1 MRASTEVNRIDHMSN
16 DSALGRILGT
26 GKEAE
31 ILEYGP
37 AAVVKLYKTGRPK
50 RAAFREAG
58 ILALLESFGLPV
70 PQVQG
75 VLQIDGRWGVIMSRA
90 DEPSFAA
97 DGPSFASAA
106 RLRPD
111 LLTEYL
117 NAMALLHG
125 SVHAHPGTQFAGGK
139 ARLAADIANAGL
151 LGAVQREALLE
162 RLAAMPDGDRLC
174 HGDFHPLNI
183 LGPPGRAI
191 IIDWPNVS
199 CGDPAADVCRSFVLI
214 RSVAPEIAS
223 AYVDAY
229 AANSGMNRER
239 ILAWLPFIAAAR
251 LTERVPDEEDDLLTM
266 ATTEFSQPG

>member
-1 MRASTEVNRIDHMSN
+1 MSEDST
-16 DSALGRILGT
+16 LGRLLGT

-31 ILEYGP
+31 IFEYGP
-37 AAVVKLYKTGRPK
+37 AVVKLYKAGRPK

-75 VLQIDGRWGVIMSRA
+75 VLQIGCRWGMIMSRA
-90 DEPSFAA
+90 DEPSFGA
-97 DGPSFASAA
+97 DGPSFANAA

-111 LLTEYL
+111 LLPEYL
-117 NAMALLHG
+117 NAMAQLHR
-125 SVHAHPGTQFAGGK
+125 SVHAHLGTQFANLK
-139 ARLAADIANAGL
+139 ARLAADIGNSAL
-151 LGAVQREALLE
+151 LSSAQREALLE
-162 RLAAMPDGDRLC
+162 RLAAMPEGGRLC

-199 CGDPAADVCRSFVLI
+199 CGDPAADVCRSYVLI
-214 RSVAPEIAS
+214 RSVAPEIAI

-229 AANSGMNRER
+229 AAGGSLNRER
-239 ILAWLPFIAAAR
+239 ILTWLPYIAAAR
-251 LTERVPDEEDDLLTM
+251 LAEEVPDEEDDLLAI
-266 ATTEFSQPG
+266 ATAEPN

>member
-1 MRASTEVNRIDHMSN
+1 
-16 DSALGRILGT
+16 
-26 GKEAE
+26 
-31 ILEYGP
+31 
-37 AAVVKLYKTGRPK
+37 VKLYKAGRPK

-75 VLQIDGRWGVIMSRA
+75 VLQIGCRWGMIMSRA

-106 RLRPD
+106 RLRPE
-111 LLTEYL
+111 LLPDYL
-117 NAMALLHG
+117 NAMAALHR
-125 SVHAHPGTQFAGGK
+125 SVHAHPGTQFANAK
-139 ARLAADIANAGL
+139 ARLAADIGNAAL
-151 LGAVQREALLE
+151 LGAAQRKTLLE
-162 RLAAMPDGDRLC
+162 RLAAMPEGDRLC

-199 CGDPAADVCRSFVLI
+199 CGDPAADVCRSYVLI

-229 AANSGMNRER
+229 AANGDVSRER

-251 LTERVPDEEDDLLTM
+251 LAEGVPNEEDDLLVM
-266 ATTEFSQPG
+266 ATAKPNQPG

>member
-1 MRASTEVNRIDHMSN
+1 MSE
-16 DSALGRILGT
+16 DSASGRLLGS

-31 ILEYGP
+31 IFEYGP
-37 AAVVKLYKTGRPK
+37 AVLKLYKVDRPK

-58 ILALLESFGLPV
+58 TLAVLESFGLPV

-75 VLQIDGRWGVIMSRA
+75 VLRIGCRWGMIMSRA
-90 DEPSFAA
+90 GEPSLGA

-111 LLTEYL
+111 LLPDYL
-117 NAMALLHG
+117 NAMAALHR
-125 SVHAHPGTQFAGGK
+125 SVHAHPGTQFANAK
-139 ARLAADIANAGL
+139 ARLAADIGNAGL
-151 LGAVQREALLE
+151 LGAVQRKALLE
-162 RLAAMPDGDRLC
+162 RLAAMPEGDRLC

-199 CGDPAADVCRSFVLI
+199 CGDPAADVCRSYILI
-214 RSVAPEIAS
+214 RSVAPDIAS

-229 AANSGMNRER
+229 ATRGSFSREHV
-239 ILAWLPFIAAAR
+239 LAWLPFIAAAR
-251 LTERVPDEEDDLLTM
+251 LAEGVPDEEDDLLRIAAAEPNQTI
-266 ATTEFSQPG
+266 